1 MRISLKPLGENFIVG
16 LFTGRLQHLLFWS
29 VILTALSS
37 HLHAQTSTTEPA
49 AETKQPEFDAET
61 QLQSFDEVWQ
71 RIKDTHWDPDMVGD
85 SWDQARD
92 ELRPKIKESRSLN
105 EVREIL
111 GELVNRLEQSHFG
124 IIPASAYGMLEE
136 QGGAKDHDAG
146 IRIRRSTDGLVV
158 TQVRPQSPAES
169 FGVQP
174 GWIVEKI
181 DDRTGQEILEV
192 AGKAA
197 HGPMRQETIVGMIGK
212 RLTSGPQGETIHFEF
227 RDHQNQSRAIKLS
240 LAATPGQ
247 PSKLGNLPAMRV
259 HQIAKTLD
267 GNIGY
272 YWFNAFL
279 DPVRIMKQYN
289 ATVRNPEHSKGLI
302 IDLRDNVGG
311 IAAMTMG
318 MASQFATA
326 ASPLGTMS
334 MKGAKM
340 NFTLSARPNPIT
352 VPVAIL
358 VDECSISSAEI
369 FAGGMQ
375 DLGLARVFG
384 ARTAGLALP
393 SVVSKL
399 PNGDGFQYAI
409 ADYHSASGRSLEAD
423 GVIPDEEIPVHR
435 DSLKT
440 LGDPVLARAIE
451 WIETQPS
458 DTKK

>member
-1 MRISLKPLGENFIVG
+1 MRINSKPLGENFILG
-16 LFTGRLQHLLFWS
+16 LFTGRIQQLVFWS
-29 VILTALSS
+29 VILASLSS
-37 HLHAQTSTTEPA
+37 HLHAQTSTTEP
-49 AETKQPEFDAET
+49 EFDAEI
-61 QLQSFDEVWQ
+61 QLQTFDEVWQ

-85 SWDQARD
+85 SWDQARA
-92 ELRPKIKESRSLN
+92 ELRPKIKQSRSLD

-111 GELVNRLEQSHFG
+111 SELVNRLEQSHFG

-146 IRIRRSTDGLVV
+146 IRIRRSTDGLIV
-158 TQVRPQSPAES
+158 TQVRPESPAES

-181 DDRTGQEILEV
+181 DGRTGQEILEV
-192 AGKAA
+192 AGKSA

-227 RDHQNQSRAIKLS
+227 RDHQNQMRSVDLPLS
-240 LAATPGQ
+240 ATPGQ
-247 PSKLGNLPAMRV
+247 PSQLGNLPSMRV
-259 HQIAKTLD
+259 DQVAETLD

-279 DPVRIMKQYN
+279 DPVRIMAKYN
-289 ATVRNPEHSKGLI
+289 ATIRNPEHSSGLI

-318 MASQFATA
+318 MASQFATEP
-326 ASPLGTMS
+326 SPLGTMS

-340 NFTLSARPNPIT
+340 KFNLNARPNPIT
-352 VPVAIL
+352 VPVAVL

-409 ADYHSASGRSLEAD
+409 ANYHSASGRSLEAD
-423 GVIPDEEIPVHR
+423 GVIPDEEIVVGR
-435 DSLKT
+435 KSLKAQ
-440 LGDPVLARAIE
+440 GDPVLARAIE
-451 WIETQPS
+451 WIEKQQP
-458 DTKK
+458 DTTK